1 MSAPYNPHSD
11 WDHDRPVVDEPT
23 IGPLFVAALSGQ
35 GREAARMA
43 AKVAAVF
50 AASAYPEL

>member
-1 MSAPYNPHSD
+1 MSAPYDPHLE
-11 WDHDRPVVDEPT
+11 WDHDSTVDEPA

-50 AASAYPEL
+50 ASSVYPEL